1 MQLQKRVTGILTTPH
16 AEWPVIAAEPADVI
30 SLYRDYILILAAI
43 PAVSLVLG
51 LMVFGVPLL
60 GRWGMAAA
68 LTTGVASYASG
79 LASALLGALVIERLA
94 PKFGS
99 SGDTVQSLKLVA
111 YASTPF
117 WVGGIVYLVLV
128 LSPLI
133 VLAALYGIY
142 LFYVGL
148 PYMMK
153 TPPEQ
158 VVPFMVVSAL
168 VVIVLNIVLQFA
180 MSAVGVPSYL

>member
-1 MQLQKRVTGILTTPH
+1 MDLRKRIIGILTTPQS
-16 AEWPVIAAEPADVI
+16 EWRAIAAEPADVG
-30 SLYRDYILILAAI
+30 SLYRHYIVILAAI

-68 LTTGVASYASG
+68 LGAGVATY
-79 LASALLGALVIERLA
+79 ASALLSALLAALILERLA
-94 PKFGS
+94 PRFKSEGH
-99 SGDTVQSLKLVA
+99 TAQTLKLVA
-111 YASTPF
+111 YASTPI
-117 WVGGIVYLVLV
+117 WIGGVVYLVLV

-133 VLAALYGIY
+133 VLAGLYAVY

-148 PYMMK
+148 PHVMK

-158 VVPFMVVSAL
+158 VVPFMVVAAL
-168 VVIVLNIVLQFA
+168 VILVLNIVLRFLI
-180 MSAVGVPSYL
+180 SAVGVPTYF